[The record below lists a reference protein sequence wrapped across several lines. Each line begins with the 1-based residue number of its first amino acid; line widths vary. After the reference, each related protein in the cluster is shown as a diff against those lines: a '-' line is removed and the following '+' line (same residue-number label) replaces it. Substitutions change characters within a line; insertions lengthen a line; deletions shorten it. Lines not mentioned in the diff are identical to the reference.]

1 MNTINFLLA
10 IHNHQPVGNFDNVVE
25 DAYQKSYRPFL
36 EVLSRY
42 PGVKV
47 ALHNSGC
54 LIDWFRE
61 HRPEYLD
68 QLGAL
73 VDRGQIE
80 LLTGGYYE
88 PVLSS
93 IPEADREGQVRKL
106 SEWLSHRYGQ
116 RPIGLW
122 LTERVWEPSM
132 VGALARAGVRYT
144 MTDDTH
150 FIAAGLSRD
159 RLWGHYLTEDQGVP
173 LHVFPISKQLR
184 YAIPFRPVE
193 ETIALLRDLAE
204 EEPGRVALLGDDGE
218 KFGVWPNTYVHVYEQ
233 GWLARFFEALEANQ
247 EWIRSRFPSEVL
259 GTVPPLGK
267 VYLPTAS
274 YEEMMEWAMPPE
286 SQRRFHAF
294 HERVLREENGNAEFV
309 RGGFWRN
316 FFARYPE
323 SDHINKRMLMVRRK
337 VERIDD
343 HSRAVREK
351 AMDLLW
357 SAQCNCAYWHGVFG
371 GLYLPHLRNALYE
384 RILEAEE
391 EADRARLGNAPW
403 TEVERVDFDCDGDRE
418 VFLTNPDLTLVLAPG
433 EGGGLQETS
442 VKPLR
447 VALGN
452 GLSRR
457 PEAYHD
463 KVRQAVS
470 AGETHDD
477 NGGTKS
483 IHDLVLSK
491 EAGLER
497 YLHYDRYRRVSLLDH
512 FLRSD
517 ATIEAFHRGDYGE
530 QGDFLTGAYEAGT
543 VERSGDR
550 IVSLRRS
557 GRVWKDGEARRVSV
571 EKQVRIGSRGAF
583 LDVTYHLENLD
594 EQPLETWFGVEWNFA
609 MLAGDSPDHR
619 YRIAGVP
626 DEASAFNSMGETEGT
641 TSVGLVDRHRGFEVR
656 LTFEEPA
663 LLWRVPVETVS
674 LSEAG
679 FERIYQSSSLLP
691 NWRLMLAPRERRRL
705 DFRLEVSRL

>member
-10 IHNHQPVGNFDNVVE
+10 IHNHQPVGNFDAVVE
-25 DAYQKSYRPFL
+25 EAYQKSYRPFL
-36 EVLSRY
+36 EVLARY

-54 LIDWFRE
+54 LIDWFRA

-73 VDRGQIE
+73 VERGQIE

-93 IPEADREGQVRKL
+93 IPESDREGQVRKL
-106 SEWLSHRYGQ
+106 SEWLARRFGQ
-116 RPIGLW
+116 RPTGLW

-132 VGALARAGVRYT
+132 VGPLARAGVRYT

-150 FIAAGLSRD
+150 FIAAGLQRD
-159 RLWGHYLTEDQGVP
+159 ALWGHYITEDQGVP
-173 LHVFPISKQLR
+173 LHVFPISKELR

-193 ETIALLRDLAE
+193 ETIALLRRLAE
-204 EEPGRVALLGDDGE
+204 EEPDRTALLGDDGE
-218 KFGVWPNTYVHVYEQ
+218 KFGVWPNTYAHVYEE
-233 GWLARFFEALEANQ
+233 GWLARFFEALEANR
-247 EWIRSRFPSEVL
+247 EWIRSRFPSEIL
-259 GTVPPLGK
+259 GSVAPLGK

-274 YEEMMEWAMPPE
+274 YDEMMEWAMPPE
-286 SQRRFHAF
+286 AQRRFHAF
-294 HERVLREENGNAEFV
+294 HARVVREENGDAQFV

-323 SDHINKRMLMVRRK
+323 SDHINKRMLQVRRK
-337 VERIDD
+337 VERLDD
-343 HSRAVREK
+343 HARGVRDE
-351 AMDLLW
+351 AIDLLW

-371 GLYLPHLRNALYE
+371 GLYLPHLRDALYR
-384 RILEAEE
+384 RILAAEE
-391 EADRARLGNAPW
+391 KTDRARHGETPW

-418 VFLTNPDLTLVLAPG
+418 VFLANPDLTLVLAPG
-433 EGGGLQETS
+433 EGGGLQELS
-442 VKPLR
+442 VKPLQ

-470 AGETHDD
+470 ATEASGDGATR
-477 NGGTKS
+477 S

-491 EAGLER
+491 EEGLER
-497 YLHYDRYRRVSLLDH
+497 HLHFDTYRRVSLLDH
-512 FLRSD
+512 FLRPD
-517 ATIEAFHRGDYGE
+517 ATPEAFHRGDYGE
-530 QGDFLTGAYEAGT
+530 QGDFLTGSYEAAT
-543 VERSGDR
+543 AEQSGDR
-550 IVSLRRS
+550 IVSLRRT
-557 GRVWKDGEARRVSV
+557 GRVWKDGEARRVSL
-571 EKQVRIGSRGAF
+571 EKLVRIGSRGAL
-583 LDVTYHLENLD
+583 LDVVYHLENMD
-594 EQPLETWFGVEWNFA
+594 DRPLEAWFGVEWNFA

-626 DEASAFNSMGETEGT
+626 DESSAFNSLGETEGT
-641 TSVGLVDRHRGFEVR
+641 ASVVLLDRHRGFELR
-656 LTFEEPA
+656 LAFEEPA
-663 LLWRVPVETVS
+663 RLWRVPVETVS

-679 FERIYQSSSLLP
+679 FERIYQSSSPLP
-691 NWRLMLAPRERRRL
+691 NWRLTLPPRERRRL
-705 DFRLEVSRL
+705 GFRLEVNRL